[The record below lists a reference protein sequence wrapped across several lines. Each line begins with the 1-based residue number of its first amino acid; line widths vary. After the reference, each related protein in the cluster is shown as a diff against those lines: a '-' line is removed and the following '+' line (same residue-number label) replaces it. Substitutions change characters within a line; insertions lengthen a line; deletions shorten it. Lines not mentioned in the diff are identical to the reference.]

1 MVVLVVEL
9 GPIAEGMLGQRG
21 YIHGLGGVTNGAGK
35 ELFALFGMGRL
46 YSDNAIIPLVH
57 FLLFGAAGTGAV
69 MVFHI
74 AVALCPGTK
83 GVLRG
88 LFDCLGLG
96 GLADFARIGQNT
108 LRGVG
113 SGSGDHALVPLVGFG
128 DFSVAFF
135 AGLRVVLTVFYGPTS
150 GGEAVAV
157 VVRVQRELESL
168 RGGRDGASCVR
179 KQRAALGADVVR
191 LCTLYRT
198 GRWNLCH
205 KGEGVVA
212 LLCENKVFRS
222 NRFGAFLA
230 GTSDLCGKGNYNVAF
245 CIGFI
250 NLEGKA

>member
-1 MVVLVVEL
+1 
-9 GPIAEGMLGQRG
+9 MLGQSG
-21 YIHGLGGVTNGAGK
+21 YIHSLGGVTNGAGK

-46 YSDNAIIPLVH
+46 YSDHAFVPLVH
-57 FLLFGAAGTGAV
+57 FLLLSAADAGAV
-69 MVFHI
+69 MVIHI

-113 SGSGDHALVPLVGFG
+113 SGSGDHALVPLVGFFLFGAAGTGAVMVIHIAVALCPGTKGVLRGLFDCLGLGGLADFARIGQNTFRGVCSGSGDHAFIPLVGFG

-198 GRWNLCH
+198 G
-205 KGEGVVA
+205 
-212 LLCENKVFRS
+212 
-222 NRFGAFLA
+222 
-230 GTSDLCGKGNYNVAF
+230 
-245 CIGFI
+245 
-250 NLEGKA
+250 